1 MKSATQIKSKMM
13 ATKDR
18 APVAI
23 HIREL
28 LNRVWFLL

>member
-1 MKSATQIKSKMM
+1 MKSAAQIKSKMM
-13 ATKDR
+13 ATKER

-28 LNRVWFLL
+28 LTRVWFLL